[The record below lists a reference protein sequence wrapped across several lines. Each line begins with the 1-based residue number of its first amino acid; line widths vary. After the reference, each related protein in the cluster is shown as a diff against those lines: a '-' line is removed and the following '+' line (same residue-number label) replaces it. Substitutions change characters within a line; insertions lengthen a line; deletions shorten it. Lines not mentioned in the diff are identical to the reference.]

1 MVLLTR
7 NPHLERAKERIR
19 QVRDGKALCNVAKPI
34 VTMPN
39 QNPEQIA
46 RDQIDKHLVE
56 SGWIVQ
62 DKKTI
67 DFSAGPGIV
76 DTQMRKA

>member
-1 MVLLTR
+1 
-7 NPHLERAKERIR
+7 
-19 QVRDGKALCNVAKPI
+19 
-34 VTMPN
+34 MPN

-67 DFSAGPGIV
+67 DFSAGLGIV

>member
-1 MVLLTR
+1 MDLHEDLKS
-7 NPHLERAKERIR
+7 LEECAGSAR
-19 QVRDGKALCNVAKPI
+19 VRHF
-34 VTMPN
+34 VTTPN

-67 DFSAGPGIV
+67 DFSAGLGIV
-76 DTQMRKA
+76 DTQMRKV

>member
-1 MVLLTR
+1 
-7 NPHLERAKERIR
+7 
-19 QVRDGKALCNVAKPI
+19 
-34 VTMPN
+34 MPN

-46 RDQIDKHLVE
+46 CDQIDKHLVE

-62 DKKTI
+62 DEKTI
-67 DFSAGPGIV
+67 DFSAGLRIV